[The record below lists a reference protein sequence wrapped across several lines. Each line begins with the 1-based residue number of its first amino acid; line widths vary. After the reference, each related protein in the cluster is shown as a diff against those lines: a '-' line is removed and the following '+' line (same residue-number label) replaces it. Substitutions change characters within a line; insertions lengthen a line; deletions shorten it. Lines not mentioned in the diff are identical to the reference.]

1 MPPRKSSSADG
12 QERPV
17 KRVLVATDRSATA
30 ERAVAWA
37 TDLAS
42 RYDAELLLLQV
53 LPASDEERDPDAT
66 TAAEASLRELADQLA
81 GKRGRAS
88 VKVHPDPP
96 RAIVEA
102 AEEERADVLVV
113 GNAGMS
119 GRKEFLLGNVPNR
132 VSHSARCSVVIVNTT
147 DVRAEAP
154 PEPEAEGAE
163 GKLIGRAARIA
174 KVAAKHGLEDVRSK
188 GGSARD
194 RAARLRAAL
203 EELGPTFAKLGQI
216 LSTRPDLLPP
226 EVVEELEHLQDRV
239 PPLTREE
246 VVSVMEQELGVPWED
261 VFESIDPEP
270 LAAGTIGQVH
280 RAVLETGDRVVVK
293 VQRPTARSEIER
305 DLGLLELFG
314 EKAAGRSGLREVIDI
329 PALVDHLS
337 TSLRRELD
345 FRQEAGNIERMREV
359 LGPYPRLDVPRLYAE
374 FSSSRL
380 LVMEEVQGIPIREAP
395 ESDARRDAARQML
408 EAYYRQVLQVGF
420 FHADPHPGNLM
431 WWNDKV
437 YLLDLGMVG
446 EVAPELRELMILL
459 LLAFWWNDPKFLAD
473 VMLMVAGEEHRAD
486 LDLEQLEQEF
496 AEYIARFR
504 GGSLKDIRLGPMIE
518 GMMEIA
524 ARQGMRLPA
533 ALALS
538 GKAFGQMQL
547 AVTELDPSLDPFKV
561 IGSFLLKG
569 LREKVRQTADPQRI
583 FYDAQKLKLR
593 ATRLIE
599 SVERAMGARP
609 GAKLQVEF
617 IGASSIENAIG
628 SAGRRLA
635 LAVTAGSALVAAG
648 STASHPEVA
657 RWVPRA
663 LGGVGGVLTAWLAA
677 DIARR
682 R

>member
-1 MPPRKSSSADG
+1 MPEQG
-12 QERPV
+12 PV
-17 KRVLVATDRSATA
+17 KRVVVATDRSATA

-37 TDLAS
+37 NDLAS

-53 LPASDEERDPDAT
+53 LPTAGDGPDAEAQA
-66 TAAEASLRELADQLA
+66 AAEASLRELAEQLA
-81 GKRGRAS
+81 GPRGRAA
-88 VKVHPDPP
+88 VKVHADPP
-96 RAIVEA
+96 RAIVDTAEA
-102 AEEERADVLVV
+102 EQADVLVV

-147 DVRAEAP
+147 DGRPAEPP
-154 PEPEAEGAE
+154 PEPEPEGR
-163 GKLIGRAARIA
+163 LLGRATRIA
-174 KVAAKHGLEDVRSK
+174 KVAAKHGLDDVRAK
-188 GGSARD
+188 GRSARD
-194 RAARLRAAL
+194 RAVALREAL

-226 EVVEELEHLQDRV
+226 EVVEELERLQDKV
-239 PPLTREE
+239 PPLTREQ
-246 VVSVMEQELGVPWED
+246 VVSVMEAELGVPWED
-261 VFESIDPEP
+261 VFESIDADP

-293 VQRPTARSEIER
+293 VQRPNARDEIER

-314 EKAAGRSGLREVIDI
+314 EKAGARAGLREVIDI
-329 PALVDHLS
+329 EALVEHLS
-337 TSLRRELD
+337 SSLRRELD
-345 FRQEAGNIERMREV
+345 FRQEAANIERMREV
-359 LGPYPRLDVPRLYAE
+359 LGPYPRLDVPRLYAD
-374 FSSSRL
+374 FSTARL

-395 ESDARRDAARQML
+395 DTDARREAARQML

-446 EVAPELRELMILL
+446 EVAPELRELMTLL
-459 LLAFWWNDPKFLAD
+459 LLAFWWNDPRFLAD
-473 VMLMVAGEEHRAD
+473 VMLMLAGEGHRGD
-486 LDLEQLEQEF
+486 LDFEELEREF
-496 AEYIARFR
+496 AAYIERFR

-547 AVTELDPSLDPFKV
+547 AVTELDPTLDPFKV

-569 LREKVRQTADPQRI
+569 VREKVRTNANPQHL
-583 FYDAQKLKLR
+583 FYEGQKLKLR
-593 ATRLIE
+593 ATRLVEAI
-599 SVERAMGARP
+599 ERAMGARP

-617 IGASSIENAIG
+617 IGASAIENAIG

-663 LGGVGGVLTAWLAA
+663 LGGVGGVLTAWLAS